1 MKGNAYKNHSNPCRT
16 SYSEARVMR
25 LRPETAPAA
34 SSCSGA
40 FEPDSGGFWF
50 RGLGV

>member
-25 LRPETAPAA
+25 LRPETAP
-34 SSCSGA
+34 
-40 FEPDSGGFWF
+40 GGKFLQWSF
-50 RGLGV
+50 